1 MENDEINKLIH
12 EKVIGGKFTCDTFEW
27 CPDEPAFPAMYAC
40 RACLHKQEGDFADRI
55 CPDPEI
61 EDYCT
66 DLNAVAKAEAKVIEK
81 VGDEYAKYLSGVLF
95 ETNKENYSEAMQIL
109 IYATATAEQRAR
121 AVLAAMG
128 IEVK

>member
-1 MENDEINKLIH
+1 MNAGTNRPTKIELS
-12 EKVIGGKFTCDTFEW
+12 VTCDK
-27 CPDEPAFPAMYAC
+27 C
-40 RACLHKQEGDFADRI
+40 RHSFGGGYGFLHYL
-55 CPDPEI
+55 PN
-61 EDYCT
+61 YCA